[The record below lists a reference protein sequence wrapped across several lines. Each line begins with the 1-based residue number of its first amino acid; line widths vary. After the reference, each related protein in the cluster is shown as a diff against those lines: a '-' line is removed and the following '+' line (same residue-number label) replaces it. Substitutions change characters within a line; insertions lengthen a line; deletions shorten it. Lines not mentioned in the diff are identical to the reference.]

1 MPKQEALQPD
11 GFDSLVYPNDMS
23 LDNFYPDC
31 ICFTFFRRRGVSID
45 TVKKATSA
53 AFAPVYNAFEN
64 SSDLGS
70 GEFDKGLKEQIDR
83 AFAKAGGKKKFKP
96 DDPRRKEII
105 NAATQSYIKDN

>member
-53 AFAPVYNAFEN
+53 AFAPVYNAFCN
-64 SSDLGS
+64 I
-70 GEFDKGLKEQIDR
+70 LKLLTLRLDI
-83 AFAKAGGKKKFKP
+83 
-96 DDPRRKEII
+96 
-105 NAATQSYIKDN
+105 

>member
-45 TVKKATSA
+45 TVKKAAAA
-53 AFAPVYNAFEN
+53 AFKPVYDAFEN
-64 SSDLGS
+64 SSDLKS
-70 GEFDKGLKEQIDR
+70 SEFGKGLKEQIDR

-96 DDPRRKEII
+96 YTPEERK
-105 NAATQSYIKDN
+105 